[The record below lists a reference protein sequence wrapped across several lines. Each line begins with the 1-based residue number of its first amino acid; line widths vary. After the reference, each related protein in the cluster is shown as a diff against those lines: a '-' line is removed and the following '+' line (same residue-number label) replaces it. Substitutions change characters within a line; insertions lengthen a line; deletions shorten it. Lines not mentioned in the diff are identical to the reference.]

1 MVLAVRGCSLASVFV
16 TMWLL
21 VRAQIDVCRLG
32 DVTVRPASVVP
43 LGVAVEISCSL
54 KPGQSCLQG
63 SAFHR
68 LILYKSGTEIGSHQ
82 GPAFSFRVSDLP
94 LGTAVFV
101 CKAVCATGTL
111 ALVCGAEVSVGAAP
125 ECPRNVSCVQE
136 GQHGAVACSW
146 DPGRDTR
153 LSHNYTLQLHG
164 PGNLIWQKQ
173 CGNYCRRLDLGISL
187 SLELLES
194 SFTAEVTAANHL
206 GNASSGPSTFTFLDI
221 VKPLP
226 PSDLRVQFP
235 NGSGSRCTL
244 QWTDEAW
251 VLLNRLRYRPGDSRS
266 WRTVSVTDAQGRH
279 EGLRLEPFTDYEFQV
294 SSKLRLS
301 GGGWSN
307 WSEPLRAR
315 TPEEEPSGTLDV
327 WYRSQLA
334 AGGRQVSV
342 FWKSL
347 SLAEA
352 RGRILHYQ
360 VALQE
365 VSGRAAM
372 LWNVTRGTSWTG
384 VLPSTGT
391 WTTAVSAT
399 NSKGSSRPAQ
409 VTIGNP
415 CGTGSLAPREVSA
428 SSRGED
434 SVSVTW
440 QPPGRGGPA
449 VQQYLV
455 EWTALPGRGR
465 GSQAP
470 LSWLRIPA
478 SNRSAVISESIEPYV
493 CYEIRV
499 FALSGD
505 RGGCSS
511 VLGDL
516 KHRAPAIGPHIEAIT
531 EDETG
536 VLVSWSPRPAGEQV
550 GCVVHLRIYWRER
563 GSSTPPRLQEVPC
576 WPSRSSHP
584 LSGLWHGVT
593 YVLWMTAVTAAGE
606 GPRGNEREF
615 RLQSKQGR
623 GPGTLPALLVSSLG
637 HRRPT
642 GGASWSAVLAVS
654 ACVAVL
660 TLGVLFT
667 GCFQQKALLL
677 LSALRP
683 QWCRPG
689 IPDPANST
697 WARRL
702 VLEEISLGCEI
713 LQAGLELGVLLP
725 RPPAA
730 GMADVLASVPDA
742 GGTSSPAKSWAVARV
757 PAPPAFSHGPFLPS
771 QERTPLPVD
780 GTQTEPEPLIISE
793 VLPGATAVFRAAQ
806 CPRWPEEGQG
816 DRARLDC
823 TEGPVGMGCS
833 PPPVGPLYRALAVT
847 LPGPDGYLPASPGVL
862 ATPESPLPEPEQEP
876 GPPPVTLSIFTA
888 RSLQPVGGACGP
900 RLTLDRLRLGCDSL
914 AL

>member
-244 QWTDEAW
+244 QWMDEAW

-415 CGTGSLAPREVSA
+415 CGT
-428 SSRGED
+428 
-434 SVSVTW
+434 
-440 QPPGRGGPA
+440 
-449 VQQYLV
+449 
-455 EWTALPGRGR
+455 
-465 GSQAP
+465 
-470 LSWLRIPA
+470 
-478 SNRSAVISESIEPYV
+478 ESIEPYV

-615 RLQSKQGR
+615 RLQR
-623 GPGTLPALLVSSLG
+623 
-637 HRRPT
+637 
-642 GGASWSAVLAVS
+642 GASWSAVLAVS

-660 TLGVLFT
+660 TLGVFFT

-702 VLEEISLGCEI
+702 VLEE
-713 LQAGLELGVLLP
+713 
-725 RPPAA
+725 
-730 GMADVLASVPDA
+730 
-742 GGTSSPAKSWAVARV
+742 
-757 PAPPAFSHGPFLPS
+757 
-771 QERTPLPVD
+771 ERTPLPVD

-876 GPPPVTLSIFTA
+876 GPPPVTFSIFTA